1 MATYVVV
8 TWRGVPAGVEASD
21 GTETVTLPLSDRF
34 QQLIDAAAM
43 QLGLHEA
50 EAYMEQWD
58 RTPAAERPGT
68 ARQVAEAVA
77 AELEERFPEFIQR
90 AYGMR

>member
-1 MATYVVV
+1 MATYAVV
-8 TWRGVPAGVEASD
+8 TWRGVPASVEAAD
-21 GTETVTLPLSDRF
+21 GRETVTRPLSDRF

-50 EAYMEQWD
+50 EAYLAQWD
-58 RTPAAERPGT
+58 RSPPAERPGT
-68 ARQVAEAVA
+68 AREVAEAVA